1 MEEEIMI
8 YQVNARS
15 LQPYYTESEID
26 AKAIYYYLKKFG
38 PPCSIHKITWAKAI
52 YKIYHKGA

>member
-1 MEEEIMI
+1 MI

-15 LQPYYTESEID
+15 LQPYYTESETD
-26 AKAIYYYLKKFG
+26 ALNIYYQLKQFG
-38 PPCSIHKITWAKAI
+38 PPCSIRKITWAKAL